1 MFEIKEFEAKNIEE
15 VEKKISEELG
25 MDNIIIKE
33 KEEKQNLLSKKVIY
47 RVIEKKDLITYLKET
62 IVELGQLMDNP
73 LEVNVDI
80 EGNFIKIIID
90 SENNGI
96 IIGKNGRTLQS
107 LQYLVGQ
114 IIRKDIGKEYKL
126 GLDVGNYKE
135 EKQKNL
141 ERDIRFIADD
151 VVQTRVGV
159 RLDAMNSYERRL
171 VHNIVNEYK
180 ELETKSEGE
189 EPNRYIN
196 IVYKEN

>member
-1 MFEIKEFEAKNIEE
+1 MFEIKEFEAKNVEE

-25 MDNIIIKE
+25 LDNVVIKE

-47 RVIEKKDLITYLKET
+47 RVIEKKELIAYLKEMIT
-62 IVELGQLMDNP
+62 ELGILMENP
-73 LEVNVDI
+73 LEVETEI
-80 EGNFIKIIID
+80 EGNFVKIVID

-107 LQYLVGQ
+107 LQYIIGQ

-135 EKQKNL
+135 ENQKNL

-151 VVQTRVGV
+151 VVQTKVGV
-159 RLDAMNSYERRL
+159 RLDSMNSYERRL
-171 VHNIVNEYK
+171 VHNIINEYK
-180 ELETKSEGE
+180 DLETKSEGE